1 MNEEL
6 IYRLQQGIPL
16 VRRPFNAMAHRLNLT
31 EEEVLKTVQQLLQEG
46 KARRLGAV
54 FDARRLGYRSALCAI
69 KLNRSDVAPIARIV
83 SEHTGVTHCYERGW
97 PPELAPNLPGG
108 PHGDPLPNLWF
119 TLAVIA
125 DQFEEQLQ
133 QLQERVA
140 PHSML
145 VLPAVRR
152 FKIDVVFDLRTRDR
166 EEIFPGVPV
175 SEIQE
180 TEATHVLGEKER
192 RIVRALQDHL
202 PIEPDPYETTA
213 RNLDLSEDELLS
225 LLNEWRERGVL
236 RRVALVMRHD
246 RIGFKANGMCVWD
259 AAEESALAIGRKVA
273 AYPSV
278 THCYQRLRKPEFPF
292 NLYAMIHTGEWP
304 STQTLFHQISMETGL
319 MEGRLLCSLQEFKKT
334 GMRYFES

>member
-16 VRRPFNAMAHRLNLT
+16 VRRPFHAMARRLNLT
-31 EEEVLKTVQQLLQEG
+31 EEEVLNTIQQLLHEG

-54 FDARRLGYRSALCAI
+54 FDARRLGYRSALCAMT
-69 KLNRSDVAPIARIV
+69 LNHSDVAPIARIV

-108 PHGDPLPNLWF
+108 PHGEPLPNLWF
-119 TLAVIA
+119 TLAVLA
-125 DQFEEQLQ
+125 DQFDGQIQ
-133 QLQERVA
+133 QLQKRVA

-145 VLPAVRR
+145 LLPAVRR

-166 EEIFPGVPV
+166 EEIFPGAPA
-175 SEIQE
+175 SE
-180 TEATHVLGEKER
+180 TPYPEATPVLGDEER

-202 PIEPDPYETTA
+202 PVEPDPYETIAT
-213 RNLDLSEDELLS
+213 NLNISEDDFLS
-225 LLNEWRERGVL
+225 RLNEWRERGVL
-236 RRVALVMRHD
+236 RRVALVMRHE

-259 AAEESALAIGRKVA
+259 VTEENALLIGRKVA

-278 THCYQRLRKPEFPF
+278 THCYQRLRKPEFPY

-319 MEGRLLCSLQEFKKT
+319 REGRLLCSLQEFKKT
-334 GMRYFES
+334 SMRYFE